1 MRKLETCKYK
11 NLEMLR
17 RSNSMTVDEL
27 MNSIG
32 ISQRATYYIWQKG
45 GNIKIEY
52 LIALHN
58 LFGVAVDCLLDVKP
72 IKS

>member
-58 LFGVAVDCLLDVKP
+58 LFDVTVDCLLDVKP